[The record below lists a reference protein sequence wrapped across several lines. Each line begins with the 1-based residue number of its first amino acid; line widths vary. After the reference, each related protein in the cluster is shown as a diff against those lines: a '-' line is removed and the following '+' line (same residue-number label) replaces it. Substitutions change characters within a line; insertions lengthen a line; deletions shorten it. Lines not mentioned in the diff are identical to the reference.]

1 VIRANNVKFSNVG
14 EMVRRKAGSGY
25 ELYPIYN
32 KGKGSEMRE
41 EFHSLLPRHKRIKS
55 ISLKKVTTAMPM
67 PAGDPYSVDFTFMA
81 FWGQVTSQFRH
92 SMHISC
98 SIVISPFWG
107 GKSNFS
113 NCMGHSSM
121 HREQPFWKCKH

>member
-1 VIRANNVKFSNVG
+1 
-14 EMVRRKAGSGY
+14 MVRMKADSGY
-25 ELYPIYN
+25 ELSPLY
-32 KGKGSEMRE
+32 KREKGSKMRE
-41 EFHSLLPRHKRIKS
+41 EFHSLLPRHKWIKS
-55 ISLKKVTTAMPM
+55 TSLEGVKTAMPI
-67 PAGDPYSVDFTFMA
+67 PLEDPYSVDFTFMA
-81 FWGQVTSQFRH
+81 FGGQVTSQFRH

-121 HREQPFWKCKH
+121 HLEQPFWKCKH